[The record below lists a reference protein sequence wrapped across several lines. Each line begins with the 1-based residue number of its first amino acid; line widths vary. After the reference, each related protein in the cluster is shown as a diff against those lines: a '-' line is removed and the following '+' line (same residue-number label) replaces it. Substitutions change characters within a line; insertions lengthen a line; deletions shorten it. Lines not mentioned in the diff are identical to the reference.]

1 MLIYVTDVAS
11 WASPSHEQSE
21 AEREKLCV
29 RRKLEASRAFTLEM
43 ETPPTDI
50 EEFNI
55 ADMVVKIRAPPVRS
69 DIIRYENE
77 HENDSDQPS
86 WLEQLYGIA
95 KFRKQAIGRLD
106 AKLIHRDHFVG
117 SFAED
122 IRKPSKGTAQMA
134 LNLFDRYG
142 RLRPEFLEH
151 PFKKGSSVWRDELS
165 SGDLL
170 LLDEINV
177 NEAYRRQG
185 IATKLVE
192 TVIQACRARSDVFFA
207 LVRPGAL
214 LAEANM
220 QIARLHEQTN
230 MYTVPVRR

>member
-11 WASPSHEQSE
+11 WASPRHENSE
-21 AEREKLCV
+21 AEREKLCA
-29 RRKLEASRAFTLEM
+29 RLKLDAARASALEM

-55 ADMVVKIRAPPVRS
+55 VDVLVKVKAPPIRS
-69 DIIRYENE
+69 DIIGYEGE
-77 HENDSDQPS
+77 HENDSDEPS

-106 AKLIHRDHFVG
+106 AKLIHRDRFVG

-122 IRKPSKGTAQMA
+122 IEEPSEGTAQMA
-134 LNLFDRYG
+134 LDLFDRYG

-151 PFKKGSSVWRDELS
+151 PLKKGSGTWGDELS
-165 SGDLL
+165 SGSLL
-170 LLDEINV
+170 LLDEITV
-177 NEAYRRQG
+177 SEAYRRQG

-192 TVIQACRARSDVFFA
+192 AVIQACRARSNVFFA
-207 LVRPGAL
+207 LVHPGAL
-214 LAEANM
+214 SAETNM
-220 QIARLHEQTN
+220 QTARLLK
-230 MYTVPVRR
+230 